1 MEKQL
6 TRRQILTM
14 KRKNLE
20 LKVRKFWNDTQNA
33 DLVIEYIVAI
43 LVRNALVKSDF
54 SQPCPDVVRELLFQ
68 AEPSDTLRNFIPF
81 LKDYVEEH
89 EWKTIVKKLFHNE
102 KKYYKATKKMRLYES
117 YLKDRGNAVINEE
130 YASHTL
136 VAIFLDENGK
146 KHTWRLRDAD
156 PSNTLEETIRILKI
170 LTTLTIFKKD
180 DVRQFASYVN
190 CYCIGSSTIFN
201 SRTPEEQ
208 PREQSAQN
216 SPRPTVEQKDKS
228 AFIGGFDLHSMTK
241 TELIVMIKRIFEEVE
256 AASLEEETEANERA
270 NHDSEVIIY
279 DHKTR
284 LKDRITPE
292 NESDSL
298 VVSSKKPKQP
308 EPALAAVGAVSED
321 NGEKPPEK
329 EAEQRP
335 RKKPTKKERELLRRF
350 RGA

>member
-43 LVRNALVKSDF
+43 ILRNALVKSDF

-68 AEPSDTLRNFIPF
+68 AEPSDTLRNFSPF

-117 YLKDRGNAVINEE
+117 YLKNRGNAVINEE
-130 YASHTL
+130 YESHTL
-136 VAIFLDENGK
+136 VSIFLDENGK
-146 KHTWRLRDAD
+146 KHTWKLRDAD
-156 PSNTLEETIRILKI
+156 PSNTLDQTIRILKI
-170 LTTLTIFKKD
+170 FTTLTIFQKD
-180 DVRQFASYVN
+180 DVRQFASYVD
-190 CYCIGSSTIFN
+190 CYCTGNSTIFN
-201 SRTPEEQ
+201 SRTPKEQ
-208 PREQSAQN
+208 PQEQSAQN
-216 SPRPTVEQKDKS
+216 SAKPTVEQKDES
-228 AFIGGFDLHSMTK
+228 TFIDGFDLQSMTK
-241 TELIVMIKRIFEEVE
+241 TELIVMIKRIFEEAE
-256 AASLEEETEANERA
+256 AASLEEETEANERTDQ
-270 NHDSEVIIY
+270 DSEGIIF

-292 NESDSL
+292 NESDSP
-298 VVSSKKPKQP
+298 VAPTEKPKQP
-308 EPALAAVGAVSED
+308 EPAIAAVGAVSETK
-321 NGEKPPEK
+321 GEKTARK
-329 EAEQRP
+329 RSRAEAAQ
-335 RKKPTKKERELLRRF
+335 K
-350 RGA
+350 AH